1 MISFCN
7 LQPHKTW
14 PLNFGSSRGHIVA
27 STYALSNVDWSSER
41 SLGERVLKYTP
52 IMKNH
57 PALAFKGPA
66 ITIISA
72 KIDGKEVLGDI
83 FVRQSSECQ
92 ALMILSQRFGLIAN
106 LDLKS
111 RP

>member
-1 MISFCN
+1 M
-7 LQPHKTW
+7 
-14 PLNFGSSRGHIVA
+14 
-27 STYALSNVDWSSER
+27 
-41 SLGERVLKYTP
+41 GERGLKYTA
-52 IMKNH
+52 MVKNN
-57 PALAFKGPA
+57 PALSFKGPA
-66 ITIISA
+66 TTIISG

-111 RP
+111 CP